1 MAVTWNADFDISP
14 KGSDAVGQM
23 DDKIRETRQAVRERV
38 EQEHLFDKNT
48 STQQGLH
55 KMGSARV
62 WLSDTEPDSPIPT
75 AILTETA
82 GDESKGRLWVVT
94 SSGVP
99 TGEVKVFDG
108 TDWVSMPGSTAA
120 SILTLLK
127 TVDGTGSGLDADLW
141 DGKEL
146 ADLALSDV
154 GDDATYAKTD
164 VAGAGA
170 ANDVGDAT
178 GDSTAAKLLTLVKT
192 VDGAGSGLDA
202 DLLDGVQ
209 LAALQVY
216 TAGTNWIWD
225 PCKIINITKTGPFG
239 STVISPYSECMRRSG
254 TVRLILTFNHTGP
267 GNTNA
272 QWWKNTSAVG
282 TLRTYGLTDPVTYT
296 EDVAVS
302 VGDVLYVK
310 AYTSGTEEPTTSV
323 FSQIRIGVAEV
334 ST

>member
-1 MAVTWNADFDISP
+1 MAVTWNADFDNSP

-62 WLSDTEPDSPIPT
+62 WLSGTEPDSPIPT

-99 TGEVKVFDG
+99 TGEVKVYDG

-127 TVDGTGSGLDADLW
+127 TVDGAGSGLDADLW

-170 ANDVGDAT
+170 ANDIGDAT
-178 GDSTAAKLLTLVKT
+178 GATTANKLLTLVKT
-192 VDGAGSGLDA
+192 VDGSGSGLDA
-202 DLLDGVQ
+202 DTVRGKVLTS
-209 LAALQVY
+209 Y
-216 TAGTNWIWD
+216 TAGTTLVFCPTRAGD
-225 PCKIINITKTGPFG
+225 LTVTGIKSSAALVG
-239 STVISPYSECMRRSG
+239 GISECMRRGG
-254 TVRLILTFNHTGP
+254 TVRATVKFSHSGYGTTYARWYKNGSP
-267 GNTNA
+267 WGSPVSNNA
-272 QWWKNTSAVG
+272 VT
-282 TLRTYGLTDPVTYT
+282 PVTLT
-296 EDVAVS
+296 EDLSVS
-302 VGDVLYVK
+302 VGDNVYVMSYNEG
-310 AYTSGTEEPTTSV
+310 ANAETVAT
-323 FSQIRIGVAEV
+323 FSDIIIGVAETV
-334 ST
+334 T